1 MEFNVLEQTENC
13 IDWIRK
19 WFERNGDEN
28 SKAIIGISGGIDSS
42 TTAALCVK
50 ALGKDR
56 VIGIMLPNGIQKYI
70 DASQLLVKHLGIKHY
85 TINIGDTYHALVDE
99 MRVLAENGKEWPG
112 DQYTTNT
119 PARIRMTALFGAAAM
134 IGNCFVANTC
144 NISESSQGY
153 DTVFG
158 DNAGSFAPIA
168 KFTKTEVRKIAK
180 FLELPETLVNKTPI
194 DGMSLNTDGS
204 YRSDEDKLGFTY
216 EELDKTIRN
225 VDYRGPNY
233 DKIVN
238 GFIRTAWKR
247 RIVNIESYDPE
258 LDEYIGRKWGWESE
272 FLKIEFIDVKLRNE
286 FDAEVKKIKESKE
299 YQENFINS
307 VRAVLRLVED
317 CGSEC
322 VKYSKE
328 ELNQSIW
335 DYLQIYP
342 QE

>member
-19 WFERNGDEN
+19 WFERNGGEN

-56 VIGIMLPNGIQKYI
+56 VIGIMLPNGIQTDI

-99 MRVLAENGKEWPG
+99 MRVLAENGKEWPS
-112 DQYTTNT
+112 DQYITNT

-168 KFTKTEVRKIAK
+168 KITKTEVRKNAK
-180 FLELPETLVNKTPI
+180 FLELPETRVNKTPI
-194 DGMSLNTDGS
+194 VGMSLNTDGS
-204 YRSDEDKLGFTY
+204 YKSDEDKLGFTY

-225 VDYRGPNY
+225 IDYRGPNY
-233 DKIVN
+233 AKIIN

-258 LDEYIGRKWGWESE
+258 LDEYIETKWGWESE
-272 FLKIEFIDVKLRNE
+272 FLKIEFIDVRLRNE
-286 FDAEVKKIKESKE
+286 FDAEVEKIKESKE
-299 YQENFINS
+299 YQEDFIAS
-307 VRAVLRLVED
+307 VRAVWRLVKD
-317 CGSEC
+317 CDPEC
-322 VKYSKE
+322 VKYSNE

-335 DYLQIYP
+335 DYI
-342 QE
+342 QEFQE

>member
-56 VIGIMLPNGIQKYI
+56 VIGIMLPNGIQTDI

-112 DQYTTNT
+112 DQYITNT

-158 DNAGSFAPIA
+158 DNVGSFAPIA

-180 FLELPETLVNKTPI
+180 CLELPEILVNKTPI

-204 YRSDEDKLGFTY
+204 YKSDEDKLGFTY

-225 VDYRGPNY
+225 IDYRGPNY

-258 LDEYIGRKWGWESE
+258 LDEYIETKWGWESE
-272 FLKIEFIDVKLRNE
+272 FLKIEFIDVRLRNE
-286 FDAEVKKIKESKE
+286 FDAEVEKIKESKE
-299 YQENFINS
+299 YQEDFIAS
-307 VRAVLRLVED
+307 VRAVWRLVED
-317 CGSEC
+317 CDPEY
-322 VKYSKE
+322 VKYSNE

-335 DYLQIYP
+335 DYI
-342 QE
+342 QEFQE

>member
-1 MEFNVLEQTENC
+1 MGFNVLEQTENC
-13 IDWIRK
+13 INWIRK
-19 WFERNGDEN
+19 WFEHNGDEN

-56 VIGIMLPNGIQKYI
+56 VIGIMLPNGIQTDI

-112 DQYTTNT
+112 DQYITNT

-153 DTVFG
+153 DTIFG
-158 DNAGSFAPIA
+158 DNVGSFAPIA

-204 YRSDEDKLGFTY
+204 YKSDEDKLGFTY

-225 VDYRGPNY
+225 IDYRGPNY

-258 LDEYIGRKWGWESE
+258 LDEYIETKWGWESE
-272 FLKIEFIDVKLRNE
+272 FLKIEFIDVRLRNE
-286 FDAEVKKIKESKE
+286 FDAEVEKIKESKE
-299 YQENFINS
+299 YQEDFIAS
-307 VRAVLRLVED
+307 VRAVWRLVED
-317 CGSEC
+317 CDPEC
-322 VKYSKE
+322 VKYSNE

-335 DYLQIYP
+335 DYI
-342 QE
+342 QEFQE

>member
-1 MEFNVLEQTENC
+1 MMEFNVLEQTENC

-42 TTAALCVK
+42 TTAALCVE

-56 VIGIMLPNGIQKYI
+56 VIGIMLPNGIQTDI

-85 TINIGDTYHALVDE
+85 TINIGDTYRALVDE

-112 DQYTTNT
+112 NQYITNT

-158 DNAGSFAPIA
+158 DNVGSFAPIA

-204 YRSDEDKLGFTY
+204 YKSDEDKLGFTY

-225 VDYRGPNY
+225 IDYRGPNY

-258 LDEYIGRKWGWESE
+258 LDEYIETKWGWESE
-272 FLKIEFIDVKLRNE
+272 FLKIEFIDVRLRNE
-286 FDAEVKKIKESKE
+286 FDAEVEKIKESKE
-299 YQENFINS
+299 YQEDFMAS
-307 VRAVLRLVED
+307 VLAVWRLVED
-317 CGSEC
+317 CDSEC
-322 VKYSKE
+322 VKYSNE
-328 ELNQSIW
+328 ELDQSIW
-335 DYLQIYP
+335 DYIHEF